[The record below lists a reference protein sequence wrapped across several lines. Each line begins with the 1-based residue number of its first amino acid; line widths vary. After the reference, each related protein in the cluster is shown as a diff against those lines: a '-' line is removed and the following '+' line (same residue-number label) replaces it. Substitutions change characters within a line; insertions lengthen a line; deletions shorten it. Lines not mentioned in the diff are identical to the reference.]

1 MGEPHQ
7 MPSTMTI
14 EPSFVRLVFRGAV
27 TSHDLQA
34 LANDVLAIEAG
45 RTVTPHRLNDF
56 SAMTEPFLT
65 YTAVRAFVARRKPQP
80 LSNVVKSAMVAP
92 RPILLGFAR
101 MFQIL
106 LNRPTVP
113 ISQLSCPLEILMP
126 RL

>member
-1 MGEPHQ
+1 
-7 MPSTMTI
+7 MPYTI
-14 EPSFVRLVFRGAV
+14 VMEPSFLRIVFHGAV

-34 LANDVLAIEAG
+34 LANEVLAIEAG

-80 LSNVVKSAMVAP
+80 LANMVKSAMVAP

-106 LNRPTVP
+106 NEHPQITIEIFATVE
-113 ISQLSCPLEILMP
+113 SAEAWLRAE
-126 RL
+126 

>member
-1 MGEPHQ
+1 
-7 MPSTMTI
+7 MPYTIVI
-14 EPSFVRLVFRGAV
+14 EPSFLRIVFQGAV

-65 YTAVRAFVARRKPQP
+65 YPVVRAFVARRKPQP
-80 LSNVVKSAMVAP
+80 LANVVKSAMVAP

-106 LNRPTVP
+106 NEHPQIAIEIFATVADA
-113 ISQLSCPLEILMP
+113 EIWL
-126 RL
+126 LTD